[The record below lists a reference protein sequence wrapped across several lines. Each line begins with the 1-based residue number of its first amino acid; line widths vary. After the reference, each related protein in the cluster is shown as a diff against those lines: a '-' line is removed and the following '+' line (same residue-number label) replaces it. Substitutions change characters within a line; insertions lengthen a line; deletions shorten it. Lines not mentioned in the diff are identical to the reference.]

1 MASRKNFLQGI
12 FLLRRKLANMRQVI
26 VTFGRS
32 YKIFLAVAAILAIQ
46 LFSADK
52 LSLCGSIFIGALL
65 NFFYFVSAAA
75 RLETAAQLSQP
86 QAKKVMLVGL
96 VLRLLMILVVLGV
109 AAHISTEIFLASSTC
124 FVTFYL
130 TSLGVLAYNERR

>member
-1 MASRKNFLQGI
+1 MQGI
-12 FLLRRKLANMRQVI
+12 FLLRRKLGNMRQVI
-26 VTFGRS
+26 VAFGRS
-32 YKIFLAVAAILAIQ
+32 YKIFFAVAAIMAIQ
-46 LFSADK
+46 LIAAGK
-52 LSLCGSIFIGALL
+52 LYLCGSILIGALL

-75 RLETAAQLSQP
+75 RLEAAEKLSQP

-96 VLRLLMILVVLGV
+96 VLRLLMILIVLGV
-109 AAHISTEIFLASSTC
+109 AAHISTEIFLASSAC